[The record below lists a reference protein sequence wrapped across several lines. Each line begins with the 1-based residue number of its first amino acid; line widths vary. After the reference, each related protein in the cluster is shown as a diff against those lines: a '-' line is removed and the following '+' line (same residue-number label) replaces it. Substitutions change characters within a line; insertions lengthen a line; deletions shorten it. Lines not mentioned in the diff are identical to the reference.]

1 MVAIQPGTGGTF
13 KTATAEARAIESLCF
28 LQLQELDSTKNPN
41 GRKAISG
48 NFDTGDASFSGTY
61 AFPADQTLSS
71 GVGLVIVATNY
82 LVGVAV
88 NPGASAPTFAATRL
102 EQYCLEVLQYL
113 QRLERVAAN
122 NLQNRNAISG
132 TFNSDTGLYQGAFS
146 LPIAMT
152 LTTEGKPLFTATEYL
167 T

>member
-13 KTATAEARAIESLCF
+13 KTATAEARAIEALCF
-28 LQLQELDSTKNPN
+28 LQLQEADTTKNPN
-41 GRKAISG
+41 NRQVISG
-48 NFDTGDASFSGTY
+48 SFDTEDLTFSGTY

-82 LVGVAV
+82 LVGVTVA
-88 NPGASAPTFAATRL
+88 PGGNTPTFAATRL

-113 QRLERVAAN
+113 QASERVAAN
-122 NLQNRNAISG
+122 NPTSRNAISG

-146 LPIAMT
+146 LPVGMT
-152 LTTEGKPLFTATEYL
+152 LTTDGKPLFAAIEYL
-167 T
+167 I